1 MTREM
6 NEGLLA
12 PFSYEEAKKSLFQI
26 GDLKAPGPDGLH
38 VVFYK
43 RFSEILEDDLVNE
56 VLNAINMKKIPE
68 GWNDTT
74 IVLIPKVNDP
84 TLVSQF

>member
-1 MTREM
+1 MDSM
-6 NEGLLA
+6 Q
-12 PFSYEEAKKSLFQI
+12 F
-26 GDLKAPGPDGLH
+26 
-38 VVFYK
+38 FYK
-43 RFSEILEDDLVNE
+43 RFLEILEDDLVNE

-84 TLVSQF
+84 TLVSQFWPISLCNVV

>member
-1 MTREM
+1 MQ
-6 NEGLLA
+6 
-12 PFSYEEAKKSLFQI
+12 F
-26 GDLKAPGPDGLH
+26 
-38 VVFYK
+38 FYK
-43 RFSEILEDDLVNE
+43 RFLEILEDDLVNE